1 MNITVDA
8 YNSSNLARFVKEED
22 YSQYFEGTQTGIIYL
37 DEEMRINNL
46 NRAAERLCGVNRDS
60 AIGKMAAKVL
70 GHLGDKFLRLFEIQE
85 YDDLYSVN
93 LKARIKEQINYIH
106 LDALKV
112 RQADG
117 RTGGMIII
125 LQDISAVRAAIK
137 QIQTTQMLLSLGELA
152 AGVAHHVRSPLT
164 TISGYLQV
172 MLSRIEDDKYT
183 VRREVLELLFDEVS
197 YINNVV
203 KELVLFAKPPLE
215 KKPEVDINKTLEE
228 ALLLSFKELGGENIY
243 IDKQLATGLPT
254 LFADNNLL
262 KQAIMNII
270 QNAMEAMPEVG
281 ILTLKTWLNSDVNM
295 LVIAIIDNGDGVTP
309 EIMPRVFEPFYT
321 TKLDRMGLGLPVAH
335 RIISEHGGFI
345 NIGPGEEKGTK
356 VHLYLPLCDNR
367 LKHIAAVH
375 QQVLNLQ

>member
-1 MNITVDA
+1 MNITADA
-8 YNSSNLARFVKEED
+8 YNSSNLARFVKEDD

-37 DEEMRINNL
+37 DEAMRINNL
-46 NRAAERLCGVNRDS
+46 NRVAERLCGVNRDKS
-60 AIGKMAAKVL
+60 IGNLAVKVL
-70 GHLGDKFLRLFEIQE
+70 AHLGDKFLRLFEIQE

-93 LKARIKEQINYIH
+93 LKARVKEQINYIH
-106 LDALKV
+106 VDALKV

-254 LFADNNLL
+254 LFADNNLM

-270 QNAMEAMPEVG
+270 QNAMEAMPDVG

-345 NIGPGEEKGTK
+345 NIGPSEEKGTK
-356 VHLYLPLCDNR
+356 VHIYLPLCDNR